1 MKLYHYGLEKTILTE
16 GINSYIKHSDTN
28 IINNLISEVYG
39 KCFNRDVCVFFN
51 LERRDEGIITVSVDS
66 NDLNQELINVA
77 DQDLADSIYSE
88 WYRGKD
94 CTDLIRKYVSSIKKL
109 KDYKGEYEN
118 PEIFY
123 EDDIPS
129 NLLHLEFI
137 E

>member
-1 MKLYHYGLEKTILTE
+1 MRLYHYGLKKSILTE
-16 GINSYIKHSDTN
+16 GINSYIKHPDTS
-28 IINNLISEVYG
+28 IINNLIIEVFG
-39 KCFNRDVCVFFN
+39 ECFNRDICVFFN
-51 LERRDEGIITVSVDS
+51 LERRDEGIVTVSVDS

-109 KDYKGEYEN
+109 KDYNGEYKN

-123 EDDIPS
+123 EDDIPA
-129 NLLHLEFI
+129 NLLTLEFI